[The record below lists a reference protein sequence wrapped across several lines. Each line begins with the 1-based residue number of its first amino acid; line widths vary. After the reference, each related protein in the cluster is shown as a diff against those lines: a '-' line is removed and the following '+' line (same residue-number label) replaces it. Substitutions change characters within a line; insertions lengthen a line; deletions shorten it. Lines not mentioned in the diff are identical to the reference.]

1 MRKSVMVL
9 STLCLGG
16 ATALAAHDMF
26 LKLQSYF
33 LPENTAVVVPLL
45 NGTFTTSENSID
57 RSRIADIS
65 LITPE
70 GRTRFDTTRVT
81 ARGDSTF
88 LRITTGGSGTSVLGV
103 STNPNR
109 LKISGQEFTA
119 YLEEEGLTEVIAAR
133 KEAGISADSASE
145 RYAKHVKAVVQVGND
160 RGDGY
165 AAVLG
170 YPAEII
176 PLENPYL
183 QKPGG
188 NLGVRAL
195 VRGVGVEGL
204 ILLVGGRTP
213 GGARLPV
220 QRLRTGPGGEATI
233 SIARRGLYYVKF
245 ISMVKQVA
253 GETDYV
259 SNWATMT
266 FQVR

>member
-1 MRKSVMVL
+1 MRKSIFVL
-9 STLCLGG
+9 GTLCLGG

-26 LKLQSYF
+26 LKLRSWF
-33 LPENTAVVVPLL
+33 LPANAEVVVPLL
-45 NGTFTTSENSID
+45 NGTFTTSENAID
-57 RSRIADIS
+57 RNRIADIS
-65 LITPE
+65 LLTPE
-70 GRTRFDTTRVT
+70 GRARFDTTTVT
-81 ARGDSTF
+81 ARGDTTF
-88 LRITTGGSGTSVLGV
+88 FRITTGGSGTSVLGV
-103 STNPNR
+103 STQPNR

-119 YLEEEGLTEVIAAR
+119 YLEEEGLSEVIAAR
-133 KEAGISADSASE
+133 KEAGISGDSASE
-145 RYAKHVKAVVQVGND
+145 RYSKHVKAIVQVGND
-160 RGDGY
+160 RSDGY

-188 NLGVRAL
+188 TLGVRAL
-195 VRGVGVEGL
+195 VRGVPVEGL
-204 ILLVGGRTP
+204 VLLAGGRTP

-220 QRLRTGPGGEATI
+220 QRLRTGPGGEATL

-253 GETDYV
+253 GEIDYV
-259 SNWATMT
+259 SNWATLT

>member
-1 MRKSVMVL
+1 MRKSVVVL
-9 STLCLGG
+9 GALCLGG
-16 ATALAAHDMF
+16 VTALAAHDMF

-57 RSRIADIS
+57 RNRIADIS

-70 GRTRFDTTRVT
+70 GRSRFDTATVT

-88 LRITTGGSGTSVLGV
+88 FRITTGRSGTSVFGV
-103 STNPNR
+103 STHPNR

-133 KEAGISADSASE
+133 REAGISGDSASE
-145 RYAKHVKAVVQVGND
+145 RYSKHVKAIVQVGNE

-170 YPAEII
+170 YPAEVI

-188 NLGVRAL
+188 TLGVRAL
-195 VRGVGVEGL
+195 VRGVPVEGL
-204 ILLVGGRTP
+204 VLLAGGRTP
-213 GGARLPV
+213 GGARLPL
-220 QRLRTGPGGEATI
+220 QRLRTGKGGEATI

-245 ISMVKQVA
+245 ISMVRQVA